1 MAGPPQMSQLL
12 GQTSPL
18 QYWLDLLDAAEP
30 WGSLRFFS
38 HEQDQSLFD
47 QIASW
52 VPDSDGAADD
62 PEAWHPEDALF
73 APLIGPDG
81 ALLGILSVDQPSAGR
96 RPVQEQRTVLEL
108 FANQAAVAI
117 ADFRARQR
125 SEGRRREAEHR
136 WEVAFERSPIGA
148 AIVNP
153 DGTLAQANDSLAS
166 MFGYSTDRAGRRCR
180 SPS

>member
-1 MAGPPQMSQLL
+1 M
-12 GQTSPL
+12 
-18 QYWLDLLDAAEP
+18 
-30 WGSLRFFS
+30 
-38 HEQDQSLFD
+38 
-47 QIASW
+47 
-52 VPDSDGAADD
+52 
-62 PEAWHPEDALF
+62 
-73 APLIGPDG
+73 
-81 ALLGILSVDQPSAGR
+81 DQPSSGR

-153 DGTLAQANDSLAS
+153 DGTLAQANASLAS
-166 MFGYSTDRAGRRCR
+166 MFGYSTDRVGGDAVHRAD
-180 SPS
+180 PSG